1 MSDYIT
7 CSKCGVVERGHKCP
21 HRKSR
26 YKSGDRDSDKF
37 RNTIR
42 WQRKRDEIKTRDRY
56 LCQLCL
62 RNLYNT
68 LNMVNF
74 KNIEVHHITS
84 IQEDY
89 NRRLDNDN
97 LISLCGYHHKMAE
110 KGQIPKE
117 ELYKIVE
124 EIEQCQ
130 H

>member
-1 MSDYIT
+1 MLKT
-7 CSKCGVVERGHKCP
+7 CKHCGVVSEGHICP

-26 YKSGDRDSDKF
+26 QKNSDRDSDKF

-56 LCQLCL
+56 LCQLCI

-68 LNMVNF
+68 LDMLNF

-84 IQEDY
+84 LQEDY

-97 LISLCGYHHKMAE
+97 LISLCSYHHKMAE

-124 EIEQCQ
+124 EICND
-130 H
+130 